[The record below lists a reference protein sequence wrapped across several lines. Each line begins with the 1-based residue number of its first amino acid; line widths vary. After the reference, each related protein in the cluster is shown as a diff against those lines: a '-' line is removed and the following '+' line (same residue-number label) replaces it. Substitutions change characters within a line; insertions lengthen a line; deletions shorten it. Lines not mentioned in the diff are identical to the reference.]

1 MNNLLAVIPASDYG
15 SKTAAE
21 WALLALDGKSYKQL
35 PMSPQSG
42 LDLKRGQIQAEVT
55 VLSKAAP
62 GQAIVCYFGHGLEDC
77 WAVYSDNGGGPPL
90 TFQRRILEKNDAQ
103 IFAGVVVTS
112 IACFTGKILGQEI
125 AAKGGVFVGF
135 TSLIAWYPPIEQT
148 GTALRNCFAEV
159 VESVI
164 RLGNAVTRRDLEAVF
179 RAHLEY
185 WKNQS
190 DHGGDGA
197 DNAGLAY
204 SFLSSALDCMVV
216 W

>member
-148 GTALRNCFAEV
+148 GTALRNCFAESWSQSYAWV
-159 VESVI
+159 TPLRVGTLKRYSARILSIGKI
-164 RLGNAVTRRDLEAVF
+164 RATT
-179 RAHLEY
+179 
-185 WKNQS
+185 
-190 DHGGDGA
+190 GA
-197 DNAGLAY
+197 MGPI
-204 SFLSSALDCMVV
+204 MPV
-216 W
+216 WPTAF